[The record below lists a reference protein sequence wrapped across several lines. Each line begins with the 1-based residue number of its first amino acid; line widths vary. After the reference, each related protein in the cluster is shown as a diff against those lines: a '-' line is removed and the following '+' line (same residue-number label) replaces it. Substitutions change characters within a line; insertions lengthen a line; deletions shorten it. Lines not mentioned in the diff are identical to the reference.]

1 MFRISRY
8 VAAGGLLLAAVAW
21 GNEDR
26 YENTIHA
33 NVTYHGGK
41 VQIDHK
47 FGRVEVR
54 TTGGEEVTVRGTV
67 RASDEEIGKEIHFAV
82 SNSNA
87 GVSIRTGTGPGAPVS
102 RRAPCRR
109 GRIAAR
115 ASHASRMG
123 SPYGA

>member
-8 VAAGGLLLAAVAW
+8 VAAAGLLLAAVAW

-54 TTGGEEVTVRGTV
+54 TTGGGSRARGV
-67 RASDEEIGKEIHFAV
+67 
-82 SNSNA
+82 
-87 GVSIRTGTGPGAPVS
+87 PGRVVCP
-102 RRAPCRR
+102 R
-109 GRIAAR
+109 AAR
-115 ASHASRMG
+115 PAERRVA
-123 SPYGA
+123 